1 MDLRVADPLNIL
13 DVEAELANVAD
24 DLRRGVEGAV
34 DQHVTSRRREQDAR
48 DPVSAAVVRLP
59 KMGKAP
65 AGRSLPH
72 TWGRMRRFGRGR
84 GAPQERQTSR
94 RARSGKLCSTL
105 FSWVTCSSRTLLA
118 FQGKSVVHKSC
129 FQAGEDHGLRLRS
142 PLERGWFGFSV
153 AAPIG
158 PIGPT
163 LGALVIIVQ
172 RSDLEKTDSSSR
184 V

>member
-1 MDLRVADPLNIL
+1 
-13 DVEAELANVAD
+13 
-24 DLRRGVEGAV
+24 
-34 DQHVTSRRREQDAR
+34 
-48 DPVSAAVVRLP
+48 
-59 KMGKAP
+59 
-65 AGRSLPH
+65 
-72 TWGRMRRFGRGR
+72 MRRFGRGR

-129 FQAGEDHGLRLRS
+129 FHAGENHGLRLRS
-142 PLERGWFGFSV
+142 PLERGWLGFSV

-163 LGALVIIVQ
+163 LGALVSIVQ
-172 RSDLEKTDSSSR
+172 RSDLEKQTRPAGSDPLRSYPHHPYHLNWFSISSSQSGR
-184 V
+184 LSTSRGRLPSGGPMMPSRCIISRIRAARP